1 MLIGNTRSSSA
12 GMKSPFISRWLAH
25 EATSWKQGENAV
37 ETRLDSCCPCPQP
50 STVCCLSLSARV
62 AVWLSCSDWMNPR
75 RSEMWAV
82 LRFGWFNV
90 EMERPADANWA
101 DISAGSTSLLKNH
114 VLIGLRARRFK
125 ALSGFRKKKKTVCVL
140 LLPLSLLCSH
150 SCCRSYFCF
159 SLLFHIPAAH
169 PLNKLAR
176 RTCSG
181 SIYVALM
188 FQCCCYFRP
197 DPLQHWKVTLVEDK
211 MESITSCLG
220 TTWSKKKIQSKNS
233 GVSLEFLVTRGE
245 LEVNCTSHYICQL
258 HFRITCSN
266 LKWLI
271 AFINIDT
278 SR

>member
-1 MLIGNTRSSSA
+1 MIIFFSCTLISCSFCKWTIQNDDRKHPQLFSRNGESFHFEVIGTWGNILKTR
-12 GMKSPFISRWLAH
+12 GK
-25 EATSWKQGENAV
+25 
-37 ETRLDSCCPCPQP
+37 CCGDP
-50 STVCCLSLSARV
+50 SGLLLSMSTAFNCLSLSARV

-90 EMERPADANWA
+90 EMDRPADANWA

-125 ALSGFRKKKKTVCVL
+125 ASSGFSKKKKKKTVCVL
-140 LLPLSLLCSH
+140 LLPLSLPCSH

-181 SIYVALM
+181 WIYVALM

-197 DPLQHWKVTLVEDK
+197 DPLQHWKATLVEDK
-211 MESITSCLG
+211 
-220 TTWSKKKIQSKNS
+220 N
-233 GVSLEFLVTRGE
+233 GVNNRL
-245 LEVNCTSHYICQL
+245 
-258 HFRITCSN
+258 
-266 LKWLI
+266 
-271 AFINIDT
+271 
-278 SR
+278 SRDNVI